1 MTKKKKP
8 LVSKTLTC
16 DDCDKSRTF
25 EASTKAK
32 LTAVIERTK
41 WGWYEGIDDD
51 LVTCGP
57 CSAKHGGEGSDEFS
71 EGPGEMA
78 HRRLKNRHRRAL
90 RDVIVS
96 KMSLSKF
103 ERWED
108 EQRQQREQEMKEMQV
123 AGELNTLPAQY
134 ARQESDLLIDLQLQT
149 NRLKILT
156 YAQQIKLRF
165 LRMNPQERQLFLN
178 ALTADNKNGFGNLF
192 DLEKAL
198 TENNPDWRSSDAV
211 SIERARVRAITQGKT
226 IEQAR
231 VVAQNTAWSV
241 SAIRHTKKKV
251 NVFLA
256 QHLPKFLLPG
266 SSKRLQL
273 AGKVK
278 AGGDTITTP

>member
-8 LVSKTLTC
+8 LVSVTLTC
-16 DDCDKSRTF
+16 DDCDTPRTF
-25 EASTKAK
+25 EATTKAK
-32 LTAVIERTK
+32 LIAAVEKAKWHWHRDIMTGETEEDMTSCPRCYAEHER
-41 WGWYEGIDDD
+41 
-51 LVTCGP
+51 
-57 CSAKHGGEGSDEFS
+57 
-71 EGPGEMA
+71 EGPGEMS
-78 HRRLKNRHRRAL
+78 NRKCRNRYRRAL
-90 RDVIVS
+90 RDGLNP
-96 KMSLSKF
+96 KTSLQKF
-103 ERWED
+103 YRL
-108 EQRQQREQEMKEMQV
+108 EQEQQQQREQELKEMQV

-165 LRMNPQERQLFLN
+165 LRMSPQERQLFLN

-192 DLEKAL
+192 DLERAL
-198 TENNPDWRSSDAV
+198 NESNSSWRSDDAV
-211 SIERARVRAITQGKT
+211 PIERARVRAITQGKT

-251 NVFLA
+251 NGFLA

-266 SSKRLQL
+266 SSRRLQL
-273 AGKVK
+273 AGK
-278 AGGDTITTP
+278 